1 MELLRNYFSI
11 IATVAGWCVM
21 GGLYI
26 GKIKQHDQELKE
38 IKERQNSTD
47 RALDSINNL
56 LNRLDTKVDLLI
68 NDKIKTKAEK

>member
-1 MELLRNYFSI
+1 
-11 IATVAGWCVM
+11 M

-38 IKERQNSTD
+38 IKERQNTTD